1 MRVWAMVLAAVA
13 GLYGAV
19 GVGLAAVGAHAGV
32 GPNVTTAAYFLL
44 FHAAAL
50 VGAAGAVGPRAGKAV
65 LFAAS
70 SWALGAFL
78 FSGELALHALT
89 GVSAV
94 PFAAPT
100 GGVVMIVGWLIAS
113 VALPRSIGAMIGSRT
128 LTKETPAVG

>member
-13 GLYGAV
+13 GLYGAA
-19 GVGLAAVGAHAGV
+19 GVALAAVGAHAGV

-50 VGAAGAVGPRAGKAV
+50 VGATGSVGPRAGKAV
-65 LFAAS
+65 LLAAS
-70 SWALGAFL
+70 LWALGAFL

-89 GVSAV
+89 GRSAV

-100 GGVVMIVGWLIAS
+100 GGVVMIAGWLIAS
-113 VALPRSIGAMIGSRT
+113 VALPRLTGALIGSRT
-128 LTKETPAVG
+128 PANETSAVG